1 MNLYG
6 NDMTPEQ
13 RIADVERQMSLCERN
28 EADAIE
34 CPYCGI
40 LTPRGGPICCDLFA
54 KAAMAILRAW
64 AKRDALRQ
72 FEEIAERIDKIAT
85 IN

>member
-34 CPYCGI
+34 CPYCGQI
-40 LTPRGGPICCDLFA
+40 MPRGGNICCQLFA
-54 KAAMAILRAW
+54 KAAVAILRAW
-64 AKRDALRQ
+64 AKRDVFHQ
-72 FEEIAERIDKIAT
+72 FEELAERIDKIAT